1 MAIRRQSQASVRIL
15 EILFF
20 QGSVEAAAARA
31 LEGGLTVAPSA
42 PGLADDLRNLHY
54 ARALRS
60 ADLVVP
66 DSGYMVLLWWL
77 LRGEW
82 MERVSGLSLMDALL
96 RDHAS
101 SLGESGFWVMPSAA
115 DAEALK
121 RHLDER
127 SIELPAK
134 GVYIAPVYQLSN
146 LEDHDLL
153 ARLEATRPAVVIVG
167 IAGGKQEILGA
178 WLRDNLSYRPAI
190 ICIGAAIAFIT
201 GQQTH
206 IPKWADRLFLGWLFR
221 LVAQPYRYMG
231 RYLRAVRLAWAL
243 AR

>member
-1 MAIRRQSQASVRIL
+1 MAISRQRKASVRIL

-20 QGSVEAAAARA
+20 QGSVETAAARA

-54 ARALRS
+54 ARAVRS

-82 MERVSGLSLMDALL
+82 MERISGLSLMDALL
-96 RDHAS
+96 RDHAGL
-101 SLGESGFWVMPSAA
+101 LGERGFWVMPSAA

-121 RHLDER
+121 SHLDHR
-127 SIELPAK
+127 SIELPSQS
-134 GVYIAPVYQLSN
+134 VYIAPLYQLSN
-146 LEDHDLL
+146 LEDPDLL
-153 ARLEATRPAVVIVG
+153 ARLEEKRPAVVIVG

-178 WLRDNLSYRPAI
+178 WLRDHLSYRPAI

-206 IPKWADRLFLGWLFR
+206 IPQWADRLFLGWLFR
-221 LVAQPYRYMG
+221 LVAQPYKYCG
-231 RYLRAVRLAWAL
+231 RYFRAVRLAWAL